1 MFVGGENENLALMG
15 VRREKSLQVTPHF
28 RFGRGQPPRTR
39 WFVGRLVS
47 SGSRVALEHALDARM
62 RESAGQERDMEP
74 GRMENHPS
82 GEQSSVSEKLSRF
95 SGARRSQEAQQEHI

>member
-1 MFVGGENENLALMG
+1 MSLRMFLEGEKENLVFMA

-47 SGSRVALEHALDARM
+47 SGWRVALGHALDARM
-62 RESAGQERDMEP
+62 
-74 GRMENHPS
+74 
-82 GEQSSVSEKLSRF
+82 
-95 SGARRSQEAQQEHI
+95 